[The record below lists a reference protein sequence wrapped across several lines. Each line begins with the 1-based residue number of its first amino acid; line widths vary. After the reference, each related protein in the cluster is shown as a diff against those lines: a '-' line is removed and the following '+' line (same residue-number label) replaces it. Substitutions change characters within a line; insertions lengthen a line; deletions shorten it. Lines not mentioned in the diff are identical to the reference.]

1 MHTRI
6 MAFSRSRICKRKRL
20 FQTVWI
26 SSDFTFQKFWVQN
39 DVVRRN
45 DAEVQSIQAI
55 LAEQSTESFDGG
67 SIIVVFPDVAVEVR
81 KDEVDVLLRQS
92 GKGTALDQDPPQIGM
107 VVLDASL
114 LPGSIGITIE
124 YSGPPFP
131 CDRADFDCGGI

>member
-1 MHTRI
+1 

-26 SSDFTFQKFWVQN
+26 SSDFTFQKFWIQD

-45 DAEVQSIQAI
+45 DSEVQNVQAI
-55 LAEQSTESFDGG
+55 LAEQSTESIDGG
-67 SIIVVFPDVAVEVR
+67 SVIVAFPDVAVEVG

-92 GKGTALDQDPPQIGM
+92 GEGTALDQDPPQIGM
-107 VVLDASL
+107 IVLNASL

-124 YSGPPFP
+124 YPGPPFP
-131 CDRADFDCGGI
+131 SDWTDFDSGRI